1 MIFDSLKNS
10 ALYYPVSPRLEKAF
24 GFIASTDWETM
35 EPGIHEL
42 DGKDIYVNVMEPEL
56 KKPADAKLEIHD
68 AYIDIQV
75 LIRGEQETFGWS
87 ERADLRKP
95 LGEFDAGKDIRFFDD
110 EPQTFYTLR
119 PGQFTIFFPE
129 DGHAPMIGEG
139 NVRKIIV
146 KVRKNGRAGLGM
158 RERGF
163 PAEPPLVLP
172 LCCVGFSGCEP
183 HRGVGVA
190 GGAGDKDNPRSR
202 SSGDCVVMCRKSII
216 FRCRSS
222 AARR

>member
-1 MIFDSLKNS
+1 METHHDGQVIRIFDLRHLVGNRVETVGAEDIVDAQRIEEAAESMRIARTALAES
-10 ALYYPVSPRLEKAF
+10 VALYYPVSPRLEKAF

-42 DGKDIYVNVMEPEL
+42 DGKDIYVNVMEPAL

-95 LGEFDAGKDIRFFDD
+95 LGEFDAGKDIQFFDD

-119 PGQFTIFFPE
+119 PGQFTILFPE
-129 DGHAPMIGEG
+129 DGHAPMNGEG
-139 NVRKIIV
+139 DVRKIIV
-146 KVRKNGRAGLGM
+146 KVRR
-158 RERGF
+158 
-163 PAEPPLVLP
+163 
-172 LCCVGFSGCEP
+172 
-183 HRGVGVA
+183 
-190 GGAGDKDNPRSR
+190 
-202 SSGDCVVMCRKSII
+202 
-216 FRCRSS
+216 
-222 AARR
+222 